1 MRLHDS
7 EYLCIIKNVVE
18 AGQVNKKK
26 IYQLTDVKFYSMMPA
41 SPGNNQ
47 LSDFEMGNAPTYS
60 LI

>member
-18 AGQVNKKK
+18 AGQMNKKK

-41 SPGNNQ
+41 SPGSN
-47 LSDFEMGNAPTYS
+47 
-60 LI
+60 